1 MTKKFRDNRLPFSV
15 VEAAVHGDAD
25 ALAEVLKCHDA
36 YMCKLCTRKFY
47 DNVGNLHYEVDWD
60 MKENIEN
67 MLIRAIIMNFKID
80 YDSGY

>member
-25 ALAEVLKCHDA
+25 ALAEVLKCD
-36 YMCKLCTRKFY
+36 
-47 DNVGNLHYEVDWD
+47 DVGNLHYEVDWD
-60 MKENIEN
+60 MKEKIEN